1 MVAFRSTRWGTA
13 VWRTALISLTYT
25 LGLVIAGGLAAALRW
40 PLPARADNSLLLT
53 VVSGVGIGITLT
65 LIFWLASWSRW
76 QRFAI
81 GACAVFF
88 TMLSTTIEGA
98 FFAPKLV
105 GSVATLVFMDVV
117 AALAVGSTAL
127 VDTAEER
134 GRIATTFSWSSHPW
148 YGWAWRLCVSAAS
161 YALFYWVYGALN
173 YLLVTRPYYSAQQT
187 TLQVPSAQTVLGAEA
202 IRGPLLALAVLP
214 LVLTISLTRR
224 RLALSSSAVL
234 FIIGG
239 VAPLLRQAGVLPTFL
254 LIASGW
260 EIFLQNVSLALVV
273 TWLLGTKQPSELSQ
287 DAESG
292 SHAEQATRARVG
304 S

>member
-1 MVAFRSTRWGTA
+1 LTA
-13 VWRTALISLTYT
+13 AWRTALIALVYT
-25 LGLVIAGGLAAALRW
+25 FGLVIAGGLAGAARW
-40 PLPARADNSLLLT
+40 PLPARADNSLLLA

-81 GACAVFF
+81 GACAIFF

-117 AALAVGSTAL
+117 AALAVGSAAL

-134 GRIATTFSWSSHPW
+134 GRIATTFSWSGHPW

-161 YALFYWVYGALN
+161 YVLFYWVYGALN
-173 YLLVTRPYYSAQQT
+173 YLLVTRPYYSAQQA
-187 TLQVPSAQTVLGAEA
+187 TLQVPPAQVVLAAEA
-202 IRGPLLALAVLP
+202 IRGPLLVLAALP
-214 LVLTISLTRR
+214 LVLTINLTRR
-224 RLALSSSAVL
+224 RLAVGSSAVL

-239 VAPLLRQAGVLPTFL
+239 VVPLLRQAGVLPTFL

-260 EIFLQNVSLALVV
+260 EIFLQNVSLALVIA
-273 TWLLGTKQPSELSQ
+273 WLLGNKQPSERSH
-287 DAESG
+287 DAASD
-292 SHAEQATRARVG
+292 SRADHAAPARVRR
-304 S
+304 